1 VLALVDCNNFFV
13 SCERVFNP
21 SIIDKPVIVLSSN
34 DGCVIARSNESK
46 ALKIPMGIAFFKI
59 TDLVARHKVHVFSSN
74 FALYTDMSSR
84 VMKLLREFSKTVDV
98 YSVDEAFLKCP
109 DSSNLEDFARSIRKR
124 IKQCLG
130 IPVSVG
136 IASTKTLAKVAV
148 EQAKISLGNICV
160 LQDHKQIDQV
170 LKSLSVNDIW
180 GIGANIAYKLK
191 LEGIF
196 TAHDF
201 KNCDPRLIRKKISVV
216 GEKTLRELQGIVCFE
231 LNELS
236 SPQKS
241 MQVSKSLNVEVTTLS
256 CVKEIIA
263 SHISSLAEKLRREN
277 LYCTKLSIYIASNR
291 FKENYYIEFAEKI
304 LSNPT
309 NLTDE
314 LLKVALPLTES
325 IFKEVIKYKKLGVMG
340 SNLVSALSKQGNLL
354 GEVTTHSVIGA
365 SLCKAIDTI
374 NKRFGKKSV
383 YFAACGVKPSW
394 STNSL
399 KRSPCYTTS
408 WSQLKTVF

>member
-1 VLALVDCNNFFV
+1 MLAIVDCNNFFV

-21 SIIDKPVIVLSSN
+21 AIIDKPVIVLSSN
-34 DGCVIARSNESK
+34 DGCVIARSNEAK
-46 ALKIPMGIAFFKI
+46 ALGIPMGIAFFKI
-59 TDLVARHKVHVFSSN
+59 KHLVEQNKVHVFSSN
-74 FALYTDMSSR
+74 FALYSDMSSR
-84 VMKLLREFSKTVDV
+84 VMKLLKEFSQTVDI

-109 DSSNLEDFARSIRKR
+109 DSLNLEDFARSIRKR

-136 IASTKTLAKVAV
+136 IASTKTLTKAAV

-160 LQDHKQIDQV
+160 LQNSQHIDKV
-170 LKSLSVNDIW
+170 LKNLSVNDIW
-180 GIGANIAYKLK
+180 GIGKNISQKLK
-191 LEGIF
+191 LDGIF
-196 TAHDF
+196 TAYDF
-201 KNCDPRLIRKKISVV
+201 KNCDPRLIRKKISVL
-216 GEKTLRELQGIVCFE
+216 GERTLRELQGIVCFE

-236 SPQKS
+236 APKKS
-241 MQVSKSLNVEVTTLS
+241 IQVSKSLGVEVTTLS

-291 FKENYYIEFAEKI
+291 FKENYYQEFAEKI

-309 NLTDE
+309 NLTND
-314 LLKVALPLTES
+314 LLKAALSLSET
-325 IFKEVIKYKKLGVMG
+325 IFKEGIKYKKLGVMG
-340 SNLVSALSKQGNLL
+340 SNLISSLSKQQNLL
-354 GEVTTHSVIGA
+354 EAVTIPSILG
-365 SLCKAIDTI
+365 SNLCKAIDII

-383 YFAACGVKPSW
+383 YFAACGIKSSW

-399 KRSPCYTTS
+399 KLSPCYTTS
-408 WSQLKTVF
+408 WSQLKTVL